1 MKIRTFILASILPLI
16 VIGCAGTRPPSKTEQ
31 TFFTVTT
38 NFYPVVVPVTN
49 LLVITNE
56 AGTKW
61 ETNIVYKTNFVEG
74 YNFEANTNAAAVVE
88 TGTAIGN
95 FFGVGGIAGTILAAL
110 FGIYAK
116 MRSNTA
122 FKTAGLLA
130 QVIEA
135 GRKILATTP
144 QGQKLETEWV
154 AWMSKQ
160 QTEAGVILEV
170 AKLLKTVVNN
180 ESAQLVADQL
190 IEMARKAQP
199 KS

>member
-1 MKIRTFILASILPLI
+1 MKNWKTILVGLALVLTAS
-16 VIGCAGTRPPSKTEQ
+16 CAATKPPTKTEQ
-31 TFFTVTT
+31 TFFNVTT
-38 NFYPVVVPVTN
+38 NFYPIIVPVTN
-49 LLVITNE
+49 LVVITNE

-61 ETNIVYKTNFVEG
+61 ETNVVYKTNFVEG
-74 YNFEANTNAAAVVE
+74 YDFEPSTNAVAVIE

-190 IEMARKAQP
+190 IEMARKTQP

>member
-1 MKIRTFILASILPLI
+1 MKHWKKIIFGLSLCL
-16 VIGCAGTRPPSKTEQ
+16 VVGCAATKPPSKVEQ

-56 AGTKW
+56 SGTKW
-61 ETNIVYKTNFVEG
+61 ETNVVYKTNFVEG
-74 YNFEANTNAAAVVE
+74 YDFQANTNAAAVVE

-110 FGIYAK
+110 FGLYAK

-144 QGQKLETEWV
+144 QGQKLESEWV

-190 IEMARKAQP
+190 IEMAKKSQP